1 MIKRLCIFAA
11 GAAAVVSAALATSC
25 EKDETQ
31 EKYVYILD
39 NDKNGI
45 QEVSFNT
52 AGGTQDFLMYSNYG
66 SWKLV
71 PTYEEDLEWLSYW
84 PTEGVGDARFSA
96 MVEKNTTAYQ
106 RHGTL
111 NIVVDGLS
119 VATIRFNQAGDEPK
133 LKVNVKESGKTVSVK
148 GETFTVGVE
157 SNIDWVAELVDPADA
172 SWVTIGDFTPVSQ
185 TFTCAAN
192 PGSEPR
198 EAQVRIRAYGTSVS
212 CVFAIMQADRSS
224 AFEEAEK
231 ITVADLL
238 AMGEGKIARNVYV
251 VGSVISDRTTRNYPV
266 AYSTGGG
273 EQVNNTMF
281 IQDETGGL
289 WIEFDD
295 AADNTWRP
303 EPGRDAPHVRT
314 AYRTR
319 RLYQR
324 IEDRRLSS
332 TAVQSAVAG
341 TPVEPVVIDNLTKLP
356 AYENRLVTLRNVE
369 FALPYGTL
377 VNINEGVSYLGIK
390 TGSRLSGFG
399 GLQRPDDRVRPLPA
413 RRQGQ
418 YG

>member
-1 MIKRLCIFAA
+1 MIKRLCIF
-11 GAAAVVSAALATSC
+11 GRRGGRLVSAALATSC

-251 VGSVISDRTTRNYPV
+251 AGSVISDRTTRNYP
-266 AYSTGGG
+266 GGLFDRRRRAG
-273 EQVNNTMF
+273 EQHDVHPGRDRRPVDR
-281 IQDETGGL
+281 IRRCGGQYL
-289 WIEFDD
+289 
-295 AADNTWRP
+295 RP
-303 EPGRDAPHVRT
+303 EPGRYAPHVRT

-324 IEDRRLSS
+324 IEDCRAFVDGRTERRGGN
-332 TAVQSAVAG
+332 T
-341 TPVEPVVIDNLTKLP
+341 
-356 AYENRLVTLRNVE
+356 RR
-369 FALPYGTL
+369 
-377 VNINEGVSYLGIK
+377 
-390 TGSRLSGFG
+390 TGR
-399 GLQRPDDRVRPLPA
+399 D
-413 RRQGQ
+413 
-418 YG
+418 

>member
-11 GAAAVVSAALATSC
+11 GAAALVSAALATSC

-198 EAQVRIRAYGTSVS
+198 EAQVRILTALRCRVCSPSCRPTGRAPSRRPK
-212 CVFAIMQADRSS
+212 RSRS
-224 AFEEAEK
+224 P
-231 ITVADLL
+231 TC
-238 AMGEGKIARNVYV
+238 
-251 VGSVISDRTTRNYPV
+251 
-266 AYSTGGG
+266 
-273 EQVNNTMF
+273 
-281 IQDETGGL
+281 
-289 WIEFDD
+289 
-295 AADNTWRP
+295 WRW
-303 EPGRDAPHVRT
+303 A
-314 AYRTR
+314 
-319 RLYQR
+319 
-324 IEDRRLSS
+324 
-332 TAVQSAVAG
+332 
-341 TPVEPVVIDNLTKLP
+341 
-356 AYENRLVTLRNVE
+356 
-369 FALPYGTL
+369 
-377 VNINEGVSYLGIK
+377 
-390 TGSRLSGFG
+390 
-399 GLQRPDDRVRPLPA
+399 RVRSRA
-413 RRQGQ
+413 TSMSRAA
-418 YG
+418 